1 MEKDITQ
8 DLCIPHDENQTADDA
23 DGSASVSKDNTMEM
37 IFSTAS
43 TSNVENGA
51 ASPGDAETEE
61 AIVRLLQSGES
72 ISPRSPSGQPL
83 PIQEASVPVESS
95 APIVPKTFLYQ
106 PQEILDILETMKRVG
121 FSAYLEVVPI
131 HHKRYHIQ
139 LQSNESSFPFA

>member
-83 PIQEASVPVESS
+83 PVQEASVPVESS

-121 FSAYLEVVPI
+121 FSAYLELVPI

>member
-1 MEKDITQ
+1 MEKGITQ

-83 PIQEASVPVESS
+83 PVQEASVPVESS

>member
-8 DLCIPHDENQTADDA
+8 DLCISHDENQTADDT

-83 PIQEASVPVESS
+83 PVQEASVPVESS

-139 LQSNESSFPFA
+139 LQSNESAFPFA

>member
-8 DLCIPHDENQTADDA
+8 DLCIPHDKNQTADDA

-83 PIQEASVPVESS
+83 PVQEASVPVESS

>member
-1 MEKDITQ
+1 
-8 DLCIPHDENQTADDA
+8 
-23 DGSASVSKDNTMEM
+23 MEM

-51 ASPGDAETEE
+51 ASPDDAETEE

-83 PIQEASVPVESS
+83 PVQEASVPVESS

>member
-23 DGSASVSKDNTMEM
+23 DGSASVSKDNTMVM

-83 PIQEASVPVESS
+83 PVQEASVPVESS

>member
-83 PIQEASVPVESS
+83 PVQEASVPVESS

>member
-8 DLCIPHDENQTADDA
+8 DLCIPHDENQSADDA
-23 DGSASVSKDNTMEM
+23 AGSASVSKDNTMEM

-51 ASPGDAETEE
+51 ASPDDAETEE

-72 ISPRSPSGQPL
+72 VSLRSPSGQPL
-83 PIQEASVPVESS
+83 PVQEASVPVESP

-131 HHKRYHIQ
+131 HHKRYHVQ
-139 LQSNESSFPFA
+139 LQSIESSFPFA

>member
-83 PIQEASVPVESS
+83 PVQEASVPVESS

-131 HHKRYHIQ
+131 HHKWYHIQ

>member
-8 DLCIPHDENQTADDA
+8 DLCISHDENQTADDT

-83 PIQEASVPVESS
+83 PVQEASVPVESS
-95 APIVPKTFLYQ
+95 APLVPKTFLYQ

-121 FSAYLEVVPI
+121 FTAYLEVVPI